1 MKFAQADFRKIQIS
15 ALACIV
21 LTSPPP
27 ACSLRRTPIAK
38 AARADCTLA
47 RYPTQ

>member
-21 LTSPPP
+21 LIVAGAGGVYFAHTV
-27 ACSLRRTPIAK
+27 AK
-38 AARADCTLA
+38 AARARPHA
-47 RYPTQ
+47 GAEPAQ